1 MRQAV
6 EEYAPEAGYPG
17 LVAGVWQRGVGS
29 FVEATG
35 IANLQ
40 TGAPLGAGGHY
51 RIGSNTKTMTATLLL
66 QLVNRGRLHL
76 QDAVSEYV
84 DGVPK
89 GRRITLAMLLNH
101 TSGIHDYRK
110 PLEKKFFG
118 RAHRNWR
125 PRQIIRRNL
134 RRPRYCRP
142 GRCWVYSNTNYLLLG
157 EIIREVTQRRL
168 RKLYER
174 RIFDRL
180 GLKTTSFRPRRPTPR
195 PAVHGYIGSKKGPK
209 DVTDWNFSWAWTAGG
224 VSSTLAD
231 MRRWARALATG
242 RGILNK
248 RMQRK
253 RLRSVPMPCRPCGRP
268 SADPPSGQVDRYG
281 LGILEAPGGRLGELV
296 GHDGQTPSY
305 DSMVLHSPSA
315 KLTFVALGNTSA
327 EADPVTRTPF
337 SNNQL
342 NDLVTQ
348 LLEIVEAG

>member
-1 MRQAV
+1 MSCIRVGIVVPVVGLFLLVAPSAAAAFTPAQEAQMRQAV
-6 EEYAPEAGYPG
+6 EEYASEAGYPG

-110 PLEKKFFG
+110 PLEKKFFS

-134 RRPRYCRP
+134 RRP
-142 GRCWVYSNTNYLLLG
+142 
-157 EIIREVTQRRL
+157 
-168 RKLYER
+168 
-174 RIFDRL
+174 
-180 GLKTTSFRPRRPTPR
+180 
-195 PAVHGYIGSKKGPK
+195 
-209 DVTDWNFSWAWTAGG
+209 
-224 VSSTLAD
+224 
-231 MRRWARALATG
+231 
-242 RGILNK
+242 
-248 RMQRK
+248 
-253 RLRSVPMPCRPCGRP
+253 
-268 SADPPSGQVDRYG
+268 
-281 LGILEAPGGRLGELV
+281 
-296 GHDGQTPSY
+296 
-305 DSMVLHSPSA
+305 
-315 KLTFVALGNTSA
+315 
-327 EADPVTRTPF
+327 
-337 SNNQL
+337 
-342 NDLVTQ
+342 
-348 LLEIVEAG
+348 